1 MKIHKRSTPETRQ
14 RLVLNW
20 RLAIGTIV
28 LLLILVLSTVILQR
42 TQVTRVKNALGAQ
55 VRELSASEN
64 WDEAAK
70 VLETLLRL
78 EPTSTQ
84 YKVELAEAFDKRSEQ
99 LPEYSQA
106 VTLFA
111 TAIGACEASLD
122 FRDRIPFLRTRMMEL
137 LFTLGR
143 YEDAMEQIPKRAGP
157 AKDPELLKW
166 LARCR
171 FKLAVE
177 KRSHTFSSASQSL
190 MPDWLV
196 TASSLHYVDL
206 LLKALIENPGDKE
219 ISYAIALTC
228 LEDEA
233 FLRNSQLGNES
244 QKGLKDRAITTVDR
258 MLASHR
264 EDAEAWL
271 IHYRITSAIDRI
283 AAESDILQAMALAP
297 EDPEIVLEAGN
308 HYLARARTSFGITEL
323 EKKDDWLE
331 KAEGYFRTC
340 LEKNL
345 RRDVQTYLGLGE
357 TLWERSKKEEA
368 VAVWENGI
376 RVATP
381 PTALLHFKLVE
392 YWLREG
398 NMEKSKFVL
407 GEMDRALREQST
419 LVNNRLLGYL
429 ERLGKQSWASYYVSK
444 RDYVSATN
452 LLEQV
457 VAGNLEMD
465 SRNRSELFAFLA
477 GCYMRSGQYDRAA
490 AYFETAA
497 NLTPAMDDCYRGA
510 AEAWAAAGRFREAID
525 QLQRISEKSGKD
537 NIKLCEYILVTQS
550 RSRQDLRDWSVFD
563 EALEQASKLQTSDP
577 YLVERPWL
585 IDTVGLDSQVLRA
598 DTESVGQV
606 KSASADKLLE
616 LKSQYESD
624 IELQQF
630 AVERLANWG
639 FDQQSRDLLTKLVD
653 QAPKDTGVFLVKI
666 DRMLRDGFQE
676 QALQLVDERMKL
688 EPDNEQL
695 QQALVR
701 VNSNSLGIGNVFA
714 TNNFLN
720 RNLSALKEAGRL
732 LVVRPILIEDSSDPD
747 EARDL
752 VLGWCK
758 DLEDIEQRLR
768 EVEGK
773 EGSEWRYLRARRLLA
788 ITSLDGGEDF
798 SELKELVNYLD
809 RQRPLWSATHS
820 LAAMVEDMQNNYSK
834 AIKDYT
840 RAITLGE
847 DDVRIFERLAELY
860 MGQGMIAEATSLI
873 DRLGERSNRSQ
884 RLSSLSIGLAGR
896 NQSDML
902 NVARAG
908 TLARPKDPMA
918 WVWYGQILELSS
930 RSIPQDL
937 RETELT
943 KAEDAM
949 LRGRELAEEK
959 SVAVFNALFGFYY
972 LTKRTDKVE
981 QSIESLKSSQVE
993 NTEKWVAVSQIYQ
1006 VMDRIPEAERA
1017 LLQAKETAKD
1027 PIEIDLKLA
1036 GLLLA
1041 QGKQDEAIVA
1051 YERLWKRSPENSEGR
1066 RAYVTLLAT
1075 RGQDKDWELIQSIYQ
1090 ANSASDTPDDRR
1102 LRAELFAQRGTPRDL
1117 AQAQFLLE
1125 GLVEDPLNRTQ
1136 DDRFRLASVYMRN
1149 ANLIAAQIADDPQVD
1164 KLMIAAERNL
1174 KAACQGAQTPPEYLY
1189 GYADFLIEREKIG
1202 DAVAIA
1208 ERMELVAPDGFSTVL
1223 LRSRLLKLSGKSEL
1237 AIQKILTWKESQVSR
1252 LGADPDRT
1260 QVAKVLVQ
1268 AGQALNELGA
1278 SIESE
1283 ALLREAFELDVR
1295 AGIDYVRGLAR
1306 SDDPVARQNAIRFL
1320 MDRVKREQSPEVA
1333 KLLAGILSAGKQPVE
1348 LVQEASELLESVEST
1363 TSTDGELLLAMA
1375 DMWLAQSKMDK
1386 AVQAYRRIVE
1396 LRPNDVVALNNL
1408 ANLLAE
1414 IPGQTEE
1421 ALGYIERAI
1430 SISGRQPLLL
1440 DTKGVILILSNRP
1453 AEAVPILEIAAS
1465 GSQDPRLVFHL
1476 YIALKRSGR
1485 DQEASRLRERIDPD
1499 QLRKTLLTPDDQ
1511 RELEI
1516 YVNESI

>member
-28 LLLILVLSTVILQR
+28 LLLVLVLSTVILQR
-42 TQVTRVKNALGAQ
+42 TQVARVKNALGAQ
-55 VRELSASEN
+55 ARELSASEN
-64 WDEAAK
+64 WDEVAK

-99 LPEYSQA
+99 LPDYSQT
-106 VTLFA
+106 VTLLA

-196 TASSLHYVDL
+196 TASSMHYVDL

-419 LVNNRLLGYL
+419 LVNNRLQGYL

-497 NLTPAMDDCYRGA
+497 NLTPTVDDCYRGA

-577 YLVERPWL
+577 YLVERPWV
-585 IDTVGLDSQVLRA
+585 IDTVGLDSNLP
-598 DTESVGQV
+598 
-606 KSASADKLLE
+606 L
-616 LKSQYESD
+616 SD
-624 IELQQF
+624 LQIG
-630 AVERLANWG
+630 V
-639 FDQQSRDLLTKLVD
+639 LTKSP
-653 QAPKDTGVFLVKI
+653 A
-666 DRMLRDGFQE
+666 
-676 QALQLVDERMKL
+676 
-688 EPDNEQL
+688 
-695 QQALVR
+695 
-701 VNSNSLGIGNVFA
+701 
-714 TNNFLN
+714 NF
-720 RNLSALKEAGRL
+720 
-732 LVVRPILIEDSSDPD
+732 
-747 EARDL
+747 
-752 VLGWCK
+752 
-758 DLEDIEQRLR
+758 
-768 EVEGK
+768 
-773 EGSEWRYLRARRLLA
+773 
-788 ITSLDGGEDF
+788 
-798 SELKELVNYLD
+798 
-809 RQRPLWSATHS
+809 
-820 LAAMVEDMQNNYSK
+820 
-834 AIKDYT
+834 
-840 RAITLGE
+840 
-847 DDVRIFERLAELY
+847 
-860 MGQGMIAEATSLI
+860 
-873 DRLGERSNRSQ
+873 
-884 RLSSLSIGLAGR
+884 
-896 NQSDML
+896 
-902 NVARAG
+902 
-908 TLARPKDPMA
+908 
-918 WVWYGQILELSS
+918 
-930 RSIPQDL
+930 
-937 RETELT
+937 
-943 KAEDAM
+943 
-949 LRGRELAEEK
+949 
-959 SVAVFNALFGFYY
+959 
-972 LTKRTDKVE
+972 
-981 QSIESLKSSQVE
+981 
-993 NTEKWVAVSQIYQ
+993 
-1006 VMDRIPEAERA
+1006 
-1017 LLQAKETAKD
+1017 
-1027 PIEIDLKLA
+1027 
-1036 GLLLA
+1036 
-1041 QGKQDEAIVA
+1041 
-1051 YERLWKRSPENSEGR
+1051 
-1066 RAYVTLLAT
+1066 
-1075 RGQDKDWELIQSIYQ
+1075 
-1090 ANSASDTPDDRR
+1090 
-1102 LRAELFAQRGTPRDL
+1102 
-1117 AQAQFLLE
+1117 
-1125 GLVEDPLNRTQ
+1125 
-1136 DDRFRLASVYMRN
+1136 
-1149 ANLIAAQIADDPQVD
+1149 
-1164 KLMIAAERNL
+1164 
-1174 KAACQGAQTPPEYLY
+1174 
-1189 GYADFLIEREKIG
+1189 
-1202 DAVAIA
+1202 
-1208 ERMELVAPDGFSTVL
+1208 
-1223 LRSRLLKLSGKSEL
+1223 
-1237 AIQKILTWKESQVSR
+1237 
-1252 LGADPDRT
+1252 
-1260 QVAKVLVQ
+1260 
-1268 AGQALNELGA
+1268 
-1278 SIESE
+1278 
-1283 ALLREAFELDVR
+1283 
-1295 AGIDYVRGLAR
+1295 
-1306 SDDPVARQNAIRFL
+1306 
-1320 MDRVKREQSPEVA
+1320 
-1333 KLLAGILSAGKQPVE
+1333 
-1348 LVQEASELLESVEST
+1348 
-1363 TSTDGELLLAMA
+1363 
-1375 DMWLAQSKMDK
+1375 
-1386 AVQAYRRIVE
+1386 
-1396 LRPNDVVALNNL
+1396 
-1408 ANLLAE
+1408 
-1414 IPGQTEE
+1414 
-1421 ALGYIERAI
+1421 
-1430 SISGRQPLLL
+1430 
-1440 DTKGVILILSNRP
+1440 
-1453 AEAVPILEIAAS
+1453 
-1465 GSQDPRLVFHL
+1465 
-1476 YIALKRSGR
+1476 
-1485 DQEASRLRERIDPD
+1485 
-1499 QLRKTLLTPDDQ
+1499 
-1511 RELEI
+1511 
-1516 YVNESI
+1516 